1 MKLEYFSKLALLL
14 LLMTL
19 PIVAAESVSK
29 TDTPKNSTLEGVS
42 WSLDSYLGRENN
54 TESVL
59 TYTQITAL
67 FQSGHVSGT
76 GGCNSYGGSYVAM
89 GDSITF
95 SGITSTLMFCAEN
108 ISDQESVYFMNL
120 QDAARYE
127 IAGNLLKM
135 LDANGTVILTYSV
148 AQPLPLNNT
157 AWEMLTYNN
166 GKGGL
171 VSSLLDTRVTA
182 LFRIDGNLTG
192 SAGCNNY
199 MSSYRVN
206 DTYIEIGPIG
216 ATRMYCAMP
225 DGIMEQESG
234 YLKALESAVYYELN
248 ERKLT
253 LLNANNTTAVTY
265 QRYLE

>member
-19 PIVAAESVSK
+19 PIIAAEDVSK
-29 TDTPKNSTLEGVS
+29 TDAPKNSTLEGVS
-42 WSLDSYLGRENN
+42 WSLDSYLGGENN

-67 FQSGHVSGT
+67 FQSGQVSGT

-89 GDSITF
+89 GDNITF

-127 IAGNLLKM
+127 IAGNMLKM

-148 AQPLPLNNT
+148 AQPLLLNNT

-171 VSSLLDTRVTA
+171 VSSLADTRVTA

-199 MSSYRVN
+199 MASYRVN

-216 ATRMYCAMP
+216 TTRMYCAMP
-225 DGIMEQESG
+225 NGTMEQESG

-248 ERKLT
+248 ERKLM
-253 LLNANNTTAVTY
+253 LFDANNTTAVTY